1 MLVETRKFEVE
12 LDDSIKQ
19 TTNLP
24 YTRTIEFIN
33 NTTKEVWVFD
43 RNNIP
48 ILIEPSGNYLNQ
60 SQRRFIIR
68 THHRFHSDRVLEK
81 VTKFMADVKRRLDS
95 TTTSFELMKGV
106 LERKYENSQNDFC
119 LFAINSSI
127 SEKDLESST
136 AVFDRE
142 TGFTVCVDNSAMYV
156 LNPESIESRRNIDIG
171 DYVTS
176 RPNGTLFEI
185 VDHTGSIAD
194 RWIYS
199 SGDATKINVIRDV
212 TRPCGLYV
220 YVVKDLGD
228 AKSHTT
234 KKFYSLEPGETDPE
248 LTFDH
253 AVEKYHLFLTREEAI
268 TKGNPELISKGK
280 LQELEQAHKLEIQ
293 NLEKEKNNLAV
304 EHKKI
309 LNELELSSKRRE
321 EELANLKDE
330 LERRKAARN
339 DYYESR
345 SSDRK
350 DTSELIKF
358 IPAVFLGFI
367 GAAVLFRK

>member
-95 TTTSFELMKGV
+95 TPTSFELMKGV

-228 AKSHTT
+228 AKSHIT